1 VPTGGVAVGAVIA
14 APSNA
19 ASPTALA
26 EIANP
31 VIQRKRVAFG
41 LIVITVRDLL

>member
-1 VPTGGVAVGAVIA
+1 MA
-14 APSNA
+14 APSSA

-26 EIANP
+26 QIANP
-31 VIQRKRVAFG
+31 VIQRERLASG